1 MFVESPSNPFMNYSN
16 IPAISKLVHS
26 RGDNQIILAI
36 DNTLLTSYFQRP
48 LELGADVVMY
58 SLSKYMCGH
67 NDVIGGAL
75 VLNDTEIHKKLKMV
89 QTKYGSILSPFDCY
103 LVNRGLKTLPIRMQ
117 RHSENGI
124 AVARYLETQKN
135 VVKVVHPA
143 LPSHPYHEFAKT
155 LSSGYC
161 GIVTFQIKGELAE
174 SKKFVQ
180 NLRVIQSSASLGTCG
195 SCVTIV

>member
-1 MFVESPSNPFMNYSN
+1 MSYSD
-16 IPAISKLVHS
+16 IAAISKLVHS
-26 RGDNQIILAI
+26 CNDNQIIFAI

-58 SLSKYMCGH
+58 SLTKYMNGH
-67 NDVIGGAL
+67 NDVLGGAL
-75 VLNDTEIHKKLKMV
+75 VLNDTEIYKKLKTIH
-89 QTKYGSILSPFDCY
+89 TKYGSILSPFDCF
-103 LVNRGLKTLPIRMQ
+103 LAIRGLKTLPLRMQ

-124 AVARYLETQKN
+124 AIAHYLQTLSN
-135 VVKVVHPA
+135 FVVKVVHPA
-143 LPSHPYHEFAKT
+143 LPSHPYHELAKKQ
-155 LSSGYC
+155 SSGYC

-180 NLRVIQSSASLGTCG
+180 NLRLIQSSASLGTCG